1 MIKTDFSEELPE
13 TAVYYDGLT
22 GVEGHNK
29 YTYLYSKTIYE
40 ASAEIKK
47 ETGEK
52 ALIWCRSGYAGSQK
66 YPAHWAGDS
75 SASENNLAAIL
86 RGGLSMGLSG
96 VSFWGFDIGGFY
108 NCDYEGRRAIPGDEE
123 YIRSVQMGLMAPLS
137 RSHGQ
142 STPREPWFYSW
153 EAQDAFLKINKL
165 RYRMTPYLYSTACET
180 CAEGLPMMRAMVLEY
195 PEDLNVRSLSTQ
207 YMLGESL
214 LVAPVFD
221 QKVHHIYLPKGSF
234 VDLHTGERLQG
245 DRWIVSGKEID
256 RIPLYL
262 RENHML
268 PMLKEA
274 PMHIADE
281 NFSRLQV
288 AVNLTDAMKQVYFD
302 DGVEGYMEARLQ
314 DGVMTVE
321 TQGMDVEEIKAY
333 VPQELT
339 QARVN
344 GETWTLRKEAN
355 TYLICPQRLK

>member
-1 MIKTDFSEELPE
+1 
-13 TAVYYDGLT
+13 
-22 GVEGHNK
+22 
-29 YTYLYSKTIYE
+29 
-40 ASAEIKK
+40 
-47 ETGEK
+47 
-52 ALIWCRSGYAGSQK
+52 
-66 YPAHWAGDS
+66 
-75 SASENNLAAIL
+75 
-86 RGGLSMGLSG
+86 MGLSG

-142 STPREPWFYSW
+142 STPREPWFYSR

-288 AVNLTDAMKQVYFD
+288 AVNLTDTMKQVYFD

-344 GETWTLRKEAN
+344 GETWTLRKEAK